1 MPNACKD
8 IINWREAGYMVG
20 LIVKPQGEMV
30 MDGRG
35 PALARTA
42 DNRGRHNVGFAPN
55 KRFTQNFLRKKPC
68 IVSEYFAYPCE

>member
-1 MPNACKD
+1 
-8 IINWREAGYMVG
+8 MVSA
-20 LIVKPQGEMV
+20 GEMV

-42 DNRGRHNVGFAPN
+42 RQQGRHNVEFAGTN
-55 KRFTQNFLRKKPC
+55 VIREFLRKKPC